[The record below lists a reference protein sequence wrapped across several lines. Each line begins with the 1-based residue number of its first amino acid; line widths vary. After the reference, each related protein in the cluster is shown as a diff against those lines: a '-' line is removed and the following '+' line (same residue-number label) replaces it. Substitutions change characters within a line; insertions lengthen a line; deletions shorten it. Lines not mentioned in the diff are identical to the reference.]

1 MISSQLQIILLFEFY
16 SANNTNIL
24 PDSGNVDLN
33 PHCLLGGFHALQ
45 NSSRQ
50 LPWQMSCCKQG
61 SPQREVGHQR
71 ELCLP
76 LEINPGSLRSG
87 WIFFFFS
94 PSEVISL
101 SSLER
106 SSQTFEK
113 AVIR

>member
-76 LEINPGSLRSG
+76 IEIILDRFVPAG
-87 WIFFFFS
+87 FFFS
-94 PSEVISL
+94 S
-101 SSLER
+101 R
-106 SSQTFEK
+106 SNITLQP
-113 AVIR
+113 